1 MVNRYRRRAAVVA
14 VAVMLALV
22 ACGGPPPSS
31 SPAAPGPSGRA
42 SAGERQPTAAPGWTW
57 EMLADAP
64 RQRIEAA
71 SAAHG
76 GIVWLAGGL
85 NADGTASDETWRYDP
100 ATDGWDAGPPLPE
113 PMHHAAMVSTG
124 DALLLIG
131 GYRGSSFSV
140 PLDRV
145 LRLADGGDAWVEDD
159 PLPEPRA
166 AGAAAWDGERIVYA
180 GGVRGGGAVT
190 DGVLAWD
197 GDRWF
202 SIGEM
207 VAPREH
213 LSAASDGAGRVWLLG
228 GRTITLD
235 TNLGTVEYVEGS
247 VVARVAELPTPRG
260 GAVAF
265 YLPGVGACLAGGEQL
280 SGAYDAVE
288 CIDEGLRVSRLP
300 DMAGARHGHSVG
312 VVDGQVYLLLGGP
325 EPLLTVSGTVQRL
338 RAADG

>member
-1 MVNRYRRRAAVVA
+1 MMSRCRPATAAVA
-14 VAVMLALV
+14 IPIAMALA
-22 ACGGPPPSS
+22 ACGGPPPS
-31 SPAAPGPSGRA
+31 AAPGG
-42 SAGERQPTAAPGWTW
+42 SAGDPQPTAVAGWTW
-57 EMLADAP
+57 DRLADAP
-64 RQRIEAA
+64 VERIEAA

-76 GIVWLAGGL
+76 GVIWLAGGL
-85 NADGTASDETWRYDP
+85 NADGSASDETWRYDP
-100 ATDGWDAGPPLPE
+100 AADRWDAGPPLPE

-124 DALLLIG
+124 DVLLLIG

-140 PLDRV
+140 PVDRV
-145 LRLADGGDAWVEDD
+145 LRLADAGDAWVEDV

-180 GGVRGGGAVT
+180 GGVRGGGAVS

-197 GDRWF
+197 GERWF

-228 GRTITLD
+228 GREITLD
-235 TNLGTVEYVEGS
+235 TNLATVEYVEGNL
-247 VVARVAELPTPRG
+247 VARVAELPTARG

-265 YLPGVGACLAGGEQL
+265 YLPDVGACLAGGEQL
-280 SGAYDAVE
+280 SGAFDAVE
-288 CIDEGLRVSRLP
+288 CIDNGLQVSRLP

-312 VVDGQVYLLLGGP
+312 VVDGEVYVLLGGP
-325 EPLLTVSGTVQRL
+325 EPLLTVSATVQRL
-338 RAADG
+338 RADGG